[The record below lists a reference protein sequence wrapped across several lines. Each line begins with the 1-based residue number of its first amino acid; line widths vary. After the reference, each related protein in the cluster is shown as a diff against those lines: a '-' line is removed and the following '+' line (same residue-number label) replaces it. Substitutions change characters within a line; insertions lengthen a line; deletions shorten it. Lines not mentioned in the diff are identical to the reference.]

1 VWTWGNNSNGQ
12 LGTGNNTSK
21 TSPIKVMNIQD
32 VIDLSVGYYDTAV
45 VKKDGT
51 VWTWG
56 YNGYGQLGEGT
67 SSDRTTPVQVIK
79 PDGAPLTKIV
89 KVSAGTY
96 RTVALDEEGNVWV
109 WGYGYGSTATKLT
122 TINNVIDISPN
133 YAVTQT
139 GEVYKIDGQK
149 LTISN
154 IIRVSEGANHALFL
168 TKTGK
173 GYSVGTKDN

>member
-1 VWTWGNNSNGQ
+1 
-12 LGTGNNTSK
+12 
-21 TSPIKVMNIQD
+21 MNIQD

-89 KVSAGTY
+89 KV
-96 RTVALDEEGNVWV
+96 
-109 WGYGYGSTATKLT
+109 
-122 TINNVIDISPN
+122 
-133 YAVTQT
+133 
-139 GEVYKIDGQK
+139 
-149 LTISN
+149 
-154 IIRVSEGANHALFL
+154 
-168 TKTGK
+168 
-173 GYSVGTKDN
+173 